1 VVDLCQ
7 NIVALYDVLEILR
20 SMANGFFFGTLY
32 THNTVDALVY
42 ARLVVDAR
50 FVKLHLRHERTN
62 KETNG
67 QTPGIEFGAF

>member
-1 VVDLCQ
+1 
-7 NIVALYDVLEILR
+7 
-20 SMANGFFFGTLY
+20 MANGFFFGTLY